1 VAVVEEGGVVLVEM
15 TMMTMRDVLIQ
26 KQGRPSPVATMTIM
40 LHHVK
45 SLVEIRSKFSSGVT

>member
-1 VAVVEEGGVVLVEM
+1 MEEEGVVLVEM